1 MRRDAGIRAFMKP
14 HGVRRAR
21 GFTLIEVIV
30 ALFVVALGLGALLA
44 TLTSSADAIG
54 HLRNK
59 SFAQWIAL
67 NRISEVRLSGIRPAV
82 GQSDGELQ
90 YAGATWRWQQQ
101 VSDPGI
107 AGMLRIDVAVAPA
120 GAGAKPSMDRT
131 GAVEGFA
138 ALGSAFG
145 FFGTSVAA
153 PNGFDPDWSVAA
165 AAGQGPGG
173 ADGGGGAPPPRQP
186 TR

>member
-1 MRRDAGIRAFMKP
+1 MKRRGMQP
-14 HGVRRAR
+14 AR

-67 NRISEVRLSGIRPAV
+67 NRISEVRLSGTRPGV
-82 GQSDGELQ
+82 GKSDGELQ
-90 YAGATWRWQQQ
+90 YAGSTWRWQQQ
-101 VSDPGI
+101 VSDSGI

-120 GAGAKPSMDRT
+120 GSGAKPSMDRT
-131 GAVEGFA
+131 GAEESFA
-138 ALGSAFG
+138 ALGSAYG
-145 FFGTSVAA
+145 FFGTSVAS

-173 ADGGGGAPPPRQP
+173 ADGGGGPALLRQP
-186 TR
+186 PQ